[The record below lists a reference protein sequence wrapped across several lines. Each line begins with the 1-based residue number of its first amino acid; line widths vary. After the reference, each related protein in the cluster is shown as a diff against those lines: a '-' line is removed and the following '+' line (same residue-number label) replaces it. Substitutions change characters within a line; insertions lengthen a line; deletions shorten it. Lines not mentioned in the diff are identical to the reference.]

1 MAITDN
7 IKNLTNGG
15 SYGDIL
21 SSVGNIGAGVGGVIK
36 KIKSLAKDQKEPSSI
51 KDLYTDGFLVQDS
64 QFAPNFFARA
74 FDEPTYL
81 TFKVEFNFGDV
92 ESEYRNMAYNNN
104 GLLENIT
111 DSRLDTMYDY
121 LPEPF
126 LEPHRR
132 ESKNR
137 FMESSYRTTSYTED
151 GDIYTGDPGGEAYT
165 ENDIV
170 DASLGKTYSTET
182 YLDINLGDH
191 GRAALLHNFKLAL
204 QDIQNNFPYYLQS
217 INGINSL
224 FKVDSAS
231 GIRLKDA
238 KIELECMEGLDLKIT
253 QLLNMYKK
261 IVWDDVYQR
270 WILPDMMRYFNMKI
284 YISEIR
290 LFHDFV
296 KGKPEKQ
303 QLHNF
308 SEKDKRNSLY
318 SNKDKWYDTATN
330 ALRTATALSNTF
342 LGTKSNLNTA
352 INYAASTYDTARG
365 LYDSISGA
373 IVDINMC
380 NNAFNYIMPTIC
392 IDCHMC
398 EFDITNINNHLDSLK
413 AYKVTES
420 PKPKI
425 VINVGQAKDTQIYPL
440 NASLKYIEKK
450 GYFNTI
456 KDYIS
461 DTSTYD
467 EIKGSSISANDINNA
482 RNNSLKYTG
491 NYISDDALKATIKS
505 NNLQQRIKDYDFNL
519 QYYTGQ
525 TEAESI
531 LAKRLNRLMINDRN
545 STNYPRGYTPKELA
559 RMSLTTAG
567 IQEVQSVLNW
577 TDNPDD
583 NFDMEWIIGTHSTGT
598 SPDKATR
605 DAIIAVGQ
613 TLNTA
618 LDKIYNGEEIKSM
631 VVSEEMRNKIAT
643 DMFNEYI
650 KGLKDSTATSDG
662 PLKAILDAYEV
673 IKKQEDIPDVDS
685 SANVDSSTD
694 SQFSYDY
701 PVVKNEPEEISTATG
716 TKFNQYN

>member
-36 KIKSLAKDQKEPSSI
+36 KIKSLAKDQKDPSSI

-64 QFAPNFFARA
+64 QFAPDFFARA

-92 ESEYRNMAYNNN
+92 DAILRNMAYNNN
-104 GLLENIT
+104 GIEETGASISNST
-111 DSRLDTMYDY
+111 FDTMYDY

-126 LEPHRR
+126 LLGYYAPTNT
-132 ESKNR
+132 KK
-137 FMESSYRTTSYTED
+137 
-151 GDIYTGDPGGEAYT
+151 DITYGGQNVMGINLPEFIIS
-165 ENDIV
+165 NDVSI
-170 DASLGKTYSTET
+170 GKTYSTET
-182 YLDINLGDH
+182 YLDVNLGDH

-217 INGINSL
+217 ISGINSL
-224 FKVDSAS
+224 FKVDHTS

-238 KIELECMEGLDLKIT
+238 KVELECMEGLDLKIT

-284 YISEIR
+284 YISEVR

-318 SNKDKWYDTATN
+318 SNKDKWYDTAAN

-365 LYDSISGA
+365 LYDSIAGA

-380 NNAFNYIMPTIC
+380 NNAFNYVMPTIC

-413 AYKVTES
+413 AAKVTES

-461 DTSTYD
+461 DKSTYD
-467 EIKGSSISANDINNA
+467 EINGNNISHNDISNA

-491 NYISDDALKATIKS
+491 NYISDDALKATINS
-505 NNLQQRIKDYDFNL
+505 NNIQQRIKDYDFNL

-531 LAKRLNRLMINDRN
+531 LAKRLNRLMINDRS

-559 RMSLTTAG
+559 RMSLTTSG
-567 IQEVQSVLNW
+567 IQEVQSVLDW
-577 TDNPDD
+577 VDNPDD

-613 TLNTA
+613 TLNAA

-631 VVSEEMRNKIAT
+631 AVSEEMRNKIAT

-650 KGLKDSTATSDG
+650 KELKDSTATSDG
-662 PLKAILDAYEV
+662 PLKDILDAYEV
-673 IKKQEDIPDVDS
+673 ITKQDTIPDVDS
-685 SANVDSSTD
+685 STD
-694 SQFSYDY
+694 SHFSYDY
-701 PVVKNEPEEISTATG
+701 TVVKNEPEEISTATG

>member
-36 KIKSLAKDQKEPSSI
+36 KIKSLSKDQKDPSSI

-64 QFAPNFFARA
+64 QFAPDFFARA

-92 ESEYRNMAYNNN
+92 DAILRNLAYNNN
-104 GLLENIT
+104 GLELI
-111 DSRLDTMYDY
+111 DSTFDTIYDY

-126 LEPHRR
+126 LLGYHAPDINTNRILADGQYIFDDNTGEVL
-132 ESKNR
+132 EYEDAITTKTDTSIGKN
-137 FMESSYRTTSYTED
+137 
-151 GDIYTGDPGGEAYT
+151 
-165 ENDIV
+165 
-170 DASLGKTYSTET
+170 YSTEV
-182 YLDINLGDH
+182 YLDLNMGDH

-204 QDIQNNFPYYLQS
+204 KDIQNNFPYYLQS

-224 FKVDSAS
+224 FKVDHTS

-318 SNKDKWYDTATN
+318 SNKDKWYDTAAN

-352 INYAASTYDTARG
+352 INYAASTYETARG

-380 NNAFNYIMPTIC
+380 NNAFNYVMPTIC

-425 VINVGQAKDTQIYPL
+425 IINVGQAKDIQIYPL

-461 DTSTYD
+461 DISTYD
-467 EIKGSSISANDINNA
+467 EIKGSSISPNDINNA

-505 NNLQQRIKDYDFNL
+505 NNIQQRIKDYDFNL

-531 LAKRLNRLMINDRN
+531 LAKRLNRLMINDRS

-559 RMSLTTAG
+559 RMSLTTSG
-567 IQEVQSVLNW
+567 IQEVQSILDW
-577 TDNPDD
+577 ADNPDD

-613 TLNTA
+613 TLNAA

-631 VVSEEMRNKIAT
+631 AVSEEMRNKIAA
-643 DMFNEYI
+643 DMFDEYI
-650 KGLKDSTATSDG
+650 KGLKESTATSDG
-662 PLKAILDAYEV
+662 PLKDILDAYEV
-673 IKKQEDIPDVDS
+673 ITKQDTIPDADS
-685 SANVDSSTD
+685 STNVDSSTD